1 MKDSKAIA
9 IIPVRAGSKGLP
21 KKNIQLLGGKPL
33 VAWTIEAALNCVS
46 IERVLLSTDSSEIA
60 DIGINYGA
68 DAPFLRPESLANDSA
83 SVEVALSHAM
93 HWLENVEGS
102 FYDIVV
108 LLQATDVFRSANIIP
123 KVVDSL
129 LRDPGLDTAL
139 AAKPDFKNY
148 WMRQEG
154 EAKRIWNHKYIPRQ
168 VRTPLYREDTGVALA
183 SRSHLIKEGVRVGDT
198 VKLIEHEHPG
208 DFIDIHTEFDLWLAN
223 VLIESGRAIPN
234 T

>member
-1 MKDSKAIA
+1 MKDSKVIA
-9 IIPVRAGSKGLP
+9 IIPVRSGSKGLT

-33 VAWTIEAALNCVS
+33 VAWTIEAALNCDS
-46 IERVLLSTDSSEIA
+46 IERVLVTTDSSEIA
-60 DIGINYGA
+60 DIGISYGA
-68 DAPFLRPESLANDSA
+68 DAPFLRPAPLANDSA
-83 SVEVALSHAM
+83 SIEDALLHAM
-93 HWLENVEGS
+93 HWLENIEGS

-108 LLQATDVFRSANIIP
+108 LLQATDVFRSANIIS

-129 LRDPGLDTAL
+129 IRDPGLDTAL
-139 AAKPDFKNY
+139 AVKPDFKNY
-148 WMRQEG
+148 WMCQKG
-154 EAKRIWNHKYIPRQ
+154 KANRIWNHKYIPRQ

-183 SRSHLIKEGVRVGDT
+183 SRSSVIKRGRRVGDNAR
-198 VKLIEHEHPG
+198 LIEHEHPG